1 MTITIVGGGNPSGPT
16 FPVQRSV
23 RLRASASA
31 YFNRTAT
38 AANRSQWTWSGWI
51 KRGAL
56 GGGNIFGAGTSTN
69 YFIIGFN
76 ASDQL
81 RVVDVQSSAVQFDGL
96 STAVFRDPSS
106 WYHIVVVMDTAQG
119 TAANRL
125 KVWVNNVLY
134 SLSQYPGS
142 GATPVM
148 NAATT
153 NYIGN
158 LPSVIN
164 TVDGYIAEIYFVNAQ
179 PLTPASFGAY
189 NQYGV
194 WSPSNYS
201 GTYGTNGFYLNFQD
215 NSAVTTSSNVGIGK
229 DSSGNGNYWT
239 SNSINVSPYTGT
251 PPNNTSY
258 DSMLDV
264 PTLTS
269 ATNANFATLNP
280 LSQSTGGSAVP
291 SNGNL
296 TLSQATNNIQVT
308 STIGMSSG
316 KWYYEHGIT
325 ALGGENSVGIGP
337 FAVASAAGTTT
348 GQYGYYF
355 NGNKYISGAISA
367 YGASYTTG
375 DIIGVAYDADTGSLT
390 FYKNGVSQGV
400 ATTGITGTM
409 FALAATRSAGGQ
421 NTSDLNF
428 GQRPFS
434 YTPPTGF
441 QPLNTYNLPAP
452 TIPNGA
458 AYFAATLWAG
468 NNGTQSIL
476 NSTNTTTGV
485 SFQPDFVWLK
495 QRSPTGTGHIQED
508 AVRGALQYLGSELSS
523 AESTLAGSVTAFNSN
538 GFSIGNQAG
547 TNATGSTYVGWSW
560 KASNAAAVTNTNGT
574 IPSQVS
580 ANPTAGFSI
589 VTYTGTAANAT
600 VGHGLNGVPK
610 FIIVKNRD
618 SGAIG
623 GAVYHESLGVTKY
636 LQLFQ
641 TTTGNARDV
650 TDNTAWNGGSPTFNT
665 SVFSVGSLNRTNS
678 AQRMVA
684 YCWSE
689 IPGFSKFGSYTGNGA
704 NDGPFVYTGM
714 RPRWL
719 LLKNTGGVASW
730 YCLDSSRNVYNVVN
744 AVLVPNTSAAEVS
757 ITSVDFLSNGFKL
770 RTTTTDINGSGT
782 TYIYAAFAE
791 NPFNYSLAR

>member
-1 MTITIVGGGNPSGPT
+1 
-16 FPVQRSV
+16 
-23 RLRASASA
+23 
-31 YFNRTAT
+31 
-38 AANRSQWTWSGWI
+38 
-51 KRGAL
+51 
-56 GGGNIFGAGTSTN
+56 
-69 YFIIGFN
+69 
-76 ASDQL
+76 
-81 RVVDVQSSAVQFDGL
+81 
-96 STAVFRDPSS
+96 
-106 WYHIVVVMDTAQG
+106 
-119 TAANRL
+119 
-125 KVWVNNVLY
+125 
-134 SLSQYPGS
+134 
-142 GATPVM
+142 
-148 NAATT
+148 
-153 NYIGN
+153 
-158 LPSVIN
+158 
-164 TVDGYIAEIYFVNAQ
+164 
-179 PLTPASFGAY
+179 
-189 NQYGV
+189 
-194 WSPSNYS
+194 
-201 GTYGTNGFYLNFQD
+201 
-215 NSAVTTSSNVGIGK
+215 
-229 DSSGNGNYWT
+229 
-239 SNSINVSPYTGT
+239 
-251 PPNNTSY
+251 
-258 DSMLDV
+258 MLDV